1 MIRSDFV
8 LLIMNCEKYADKAQY
23 QKNTWLMKLPETI
36 PYFHVLGNPSLQTE
50 FEFVHSEH
58 ILWVKTKDDYVSLPH
73 KVISAYGAV
82 QATYD
87 FKYIFKTDDDQN
99 LVFDSFFTTIT
110 NILQIKTPA
119 PHYGGNIISI
129 KPHISRY
136 YTIHPELPHDLLMK
150 ATTYSSGRFYFLSRD
165 ATETLLQK
173 KSDIAKEYF
182 EDYAIGLYLDSRFK
196 ENALVIKTDNIFKDI
211 IL

>member
-1 MIRSDFV
+1 MIKSDFI
-8 LLIMNCEKYADKAQY
+8 LLIMNCAKYAYKAHY
-23 QKNTWLMKLPETI
+23 QKKTWLTKLPDTV

-50 FEFVHSEH
+50 FEFDHSNH

-73 KVISAYGAV
+73 KVISAFAAV
-82 QATYD
+82 NQTYD

-99 LVFDSFFTTIT
+99 LVFDNFFTTLT
-110 NILQIKTPA
+110 KLLQEKIPT

-129 KPHISRY
+129 REHISVY
-136 YTIHPELPHDLLMK
+136 YTIHPELPRDLLMK

-165 ATETLLQK
+165 AIASLLQK
-173 KSDIAKEYF
+173 KSDISKEYF
-182 EDYAIGLYLDSRFK
+182 EDYAIGLYLDPGFK

-211 IL
+211 IM

>member
-1 MIRSDFV
+1 
-8 LLIMNCEKYADKAQY
+8 MNCEKYADKAQY

-36 PYFHVLGNPSLQTE
+36 SYFHVLGNPSLQTE
-50 FEFVHSEH
+50 FEFDHSEH

-110 NILQIKTPA
+110 NILQIKTPT

-129 KPHISRY
+129 KPHVSTY

>member
-1 MIRSDFV
+1 MIQSDFV
-8 LLIMNCEKYADKAQY
+8 LLIMNCTKYAYKAHY
-23 QKNTWLMKLPETI
+23 QKNTWLKKLPETI

-50 FEFVHSEH
+50 YEFDHSNH
-58 ILWVKTKDDYVSLPH
+58 TLTVKTKDDYVSLPH
-73 KVISAYGAV
+73 KVISAFAAV
-82 QATYD
+82 NQTYD

-99 LVFDSFFTTIT
+99 LVFDNFFATLTKL
-110 NILQIKTPA
+110 LQEKTPA

-129 KPHISRY
+129 REHISTY
-136 YTIHPELPHDLLMK
+136 YTIHSELPRDLLMK

-165 ATETLLQK
+165 AIESLLQK

-182 EDYAIGLYLDSRFK
+182 EDYAIGLHLESSLK

-211 IL
+211 IM

>member
-1 MIRSDFV
+1 
-8 LLIMNCEKYADKAQY
+8 MNCTKYAYKAHY
-23 QKNTWLMKLPETI
+23 QKNTWLKKLPETI

-50 FEFVHSEH
+50 YEFDHSNH
-58 ILWVKTKDDYVSLPH
+58 TLTVKTKDDYVSLPH
-73 KVISAYGAV
+73 KVISAFAAV
-82 QATYD
+82 NQTYD

-99 LVFDSFFTTIT
+99 LVFDNFFTTVT
-110 NILQIKTPA
+110 KLLQEKTPA

-129 KPHISRY
+129 REHISTY
-136 YTIHPELPHDLLMK
+136 YTIHSELPRDLLMK

-165 ATETLLQK
+165 AIESLLQK

-182 EDYAIGLYLDSRFK
+182 EDYAIGLHLESSLK

-211 IL
+211 IM